1 MPGISNILFFDLE
14 VHKKTERILEIGA
27 VLQED
32 QFRKSAPEAFLQF
45 AEPAEIVCGHNIVDH
60 DLSILKKY
68 LADHAILSKPV
79 IDTLFLSA
87 LLYPKK
93 PYHRLVKNYQLNGNE
108 LNNPLADAKLTR
120 ELFSDLL
127 YTYQALPEESKAI
140 YYSLLSD
147 RKGFNGFFKIVNL
160 YGQQSKLGKN
170 EITALLK
177 ERHGQLI
184 CGQSDLITLIDQYP
198 VELAYA
204 IALITTNDTESLPPP
219 WMLHRFP
226 AVMQVINRLRLYCK
240 ANGACPYCKFLQPKE
255 SLKRY
260 FGFPGFRRFEGDG
273 EKPLQ
278 QQVVEASLSGKS
290 LIAIFPTG
298 GGKSLTFQLP
308 ALMEGDANRSLT
320 VVISP
325 LQSLMKDQVDVL
337 ENRHGITSAVT
348 INGMLSPLE
357 RSEAIERVQLGG
369 ANLLYISPESLRSS
383 SIINLLKGRQV
394 ARFVIDEAHCLS
406 AWGQDF
412 RVDYLYIGQ
421 FLKKLQEDK
430 GLERPIPV
438 SCFTATAKPAV
449 VEDIQAYFREHLE
462 VELEVFKTSAKRRNL
477 KYFVIPANGHQEKIE
492 RLVEL
497 LQSEEG
503 PKIVYVSRVKIAEQL
518 AVELASKGF
527 QAKAYHGQLDRDIKK
542 QIQDTFMAEDSD
554 LDVIVATSAF
564 GMGVDK
570 DNVKM
575 VIHYQISDSL
585 ENYMQ
590 ESGRAGRNPE
600 LRAKCF
606 VLFDEN
612 DLSDHFQLLNSTK
625 LTFKEVNQIWQGI
638 KRFRK
643 KTFTK
648 SAREIAKEA
657 GWDAELYQLE
667 TRVKTAIAALEESG
681 YLQRQENITRI
692 FASSIIVKN
701 ADQANQLIDQHIDRF
716 EGLQDVTNAK
726 RVFSSLIS
734 RARAEDDTRVD
745 AMADALAM
753 NKNEIS
759 RYLTNFRQIGI
770 LSREKD
776 LTAYYYTVGGKR
788 HSKAVFQRVSAIE
801 SAAFKLLF
809 PNAECCSKRFFL
821 RELNEELISAG
832 LDSDVYTL
840 KTILNY
846 WSISNAVKKERIDRT
861 TEHYLIHLKGDYQLA
876 SNDIHRRKLMAGFCL
891 EIFERDYLA
900 KAKIDPD
907 FSDKKLIEF
916 STLELQEKLNQVS
929 GEAYTIRDYEYLLL
943 FLHHLNVIELKSG
956 LLVFYNPMKIV
967 RQEDNNRK
975 QYTTVDFEQLARF
988 YQSKTEQIHIV
999 GEYAKKQLR
1008 QQEEALQF
1016 VDDYFV
1022 LDYDAF
1028 LAKYFPGR
1036 RTKIRQP
1043 LTEEQFESIIKD
1055 LSTEQLEVIKDNKSE
1070 NILVAAG
1077 PGSGKTRVLVHK
1089 VASLLLM
1096 EDIKPEQFLML
1107 TFSRPAA
1114 LEFKTRLRKLVG
1126 NLAYQVDIFTYHGFA
1141 FQLLGRLGNL
1151 ERSRDIL
1158 PMATQALENRE
1169 VPMERILS
1177 KSVMVVD
1184 EFQDVSEE
1192 EYNFMVAIAEKAGN
1206 IRVIVV
1212 GDDDQNIYEF
1222 RGANV
1227 KYLREFAKRPTA
1239 KTYYLTTNY
1248 RAKQNLLQF
1257 SNRFLEKNITSDRIK
1272 KDIQLVAHQKDNGQI
1287 EIVWHHHD
1295 QLILPILE
1303 QIKSKTLSGTTC
1315 VLTRSNEEAVLLN
1328 TLLQQ
1333 EGFPARLIVDKDGF
1347 SLKDLVAVDWFTQ
1360 KIALDSEKDSGRGRI
1375 KEEDWQE
1382 RKNFVLNKIR
1392 EPHVLDVVTRII
1404 ENFEAANPKKFKS
1417 QWLQYLRECRMEDL
1431 YFPEQ
1436 ETILVSTMH
1445 KAKGKEFD
1453 NVFLLLNNYP
1463 LSSEEKKR
1471 VLYVAITRAK
1481 ANLFIHTNS
1490 VRFPIK
1496 NIPDLVVRE
1505 DHQQWPE
1512 PATIV
1517 LQCGMRDV
1525 WLDYFENNH
1534 IARNI
1539 QKVHSGQELRHNS
1552 QSFGL
1557 FETMDGHG
1565 ILRLSRKF
1573 ASKLQ
1578 GYLDKGYRLDR
1589 TCAQYLVFWRKDT
1602 GEKIRIVLPEIRLS
1616 KLKS

>member
-1 MPGISNILFFDLE
+1 MYNILFFDLE
-14 VHKKTERILEIGA
+14 VHKKSKRILEIGA
-27 VLQED
+27 VFQED
-32 QFRKSAPEAFLQF
+32 QFRKSAPESFGQF
-45 AEPAEIVCGHNIVDH
+45 AKSAEIVCGHNIVDH
-60 DLSILKKY
+60 DLPILKKY
-68 LADHAILSKPV
+68 LADHAIFSKPI

-93 PYHRLVKNYQLNGNE
+93 PYHHLVKNYQLTGIE
-108 LNNPLADAKLTR
+108 LNNPLADAKLAR
-120 ELFSDLL
+120 DLFSDLL
-127 YTYQALPEESKAI
+127 NIYQELPKERKAI
-140 YYSLLSD
+140 YYSLLGELE
-147 RKGFNGFFKIVNL
+147 GFNGFFEIVNPS
-160 YGQQSKLGKN
+160 GQHSKLRKN
-170 EITALLK
+170 EIATLLK
-177 ERHGQLI
+177 EQHSQLI
-184 CGQSDLITLIDQYP
+184 CGKSNLIELIDQYP

-204 IALITTNDTESLPPP
+204 MALISTNDTESLPPS

-226 AVMQVINRLRLYCK
+226 AVMQVINRLRLSCD
-240 ANGACPYCKFLQPKE
+240 ANGACPYCQFLQPKE

-260 FGFPGFRRFEGDG
+260 FDFPGFRRFDGDG

-278 QQVVEASLSGKS
+278 EQVVEATLSGKS

-308 ALMEGDANRSLT
+308 ALMEGEANRSLT

-337 ENRHGITSAVT
+337 EKRHGITSAVT

-369 ANLLYISPESLRSS
+369 ANLLYISPESLRST

-421 FLKKLQEDK
+421 FLKKLQERKD
-430 GLERPIPV
+430 LSQSIPV

-449 VEDIQAYFREHLE
+449 VEDIQVYFREQLGLE
-462 VELEVFKTSAKRRNL
+462 MEIFKTSAKRRNL
-477 KYFVIPANGHQEKIE
+477 KYFVIPTNGDQEKVE

-497 LQSEEG
+497 LQSEAG
-503 PKIVYVSRVKIAEQL
+503 PKIVYVARVKKSEEL
-518 AVELASKGF
+518 AVELKKRGF
-527 QAKAYHGQLDRDIKK
+527 QAKAYHGQLDRDIKIH
-542 QIQDTFMAEDSD
+542 IQEAFMEEHSD
-554 LDVIVATSAF
+554 LDIIVATSAF

-570 DNVKM
+570 DNVQM

-600 LRAKCF
+600 LSAKCF
-606 VLFDEN
+606 ILFDEN
-612 DLSDHFQLLNSTK
+612 DLSDHFQLLNASK
-625 LTFKEVNQIWQGI
+625 LTYKEVNQIWQGI
-638 KRFRK
+638 KRFK
-643 KTFTK
+643 KKNFTK

-667 TRVKTAIAALEESG
+667 TRVRTAIAALEESG
-681 YLQRQENITRI
+681 YLQREENVTHI
-692 FASSIIVKN
+692 FASSILVKN
-701 ADQANQLIDQHIDRF
+701 VDQANQLIDQHTSRF
-716 EGLQDVTNAK
+716 EGQQDLIQAK

-734 RARAEDDTRVD
+734 RARTEDDTRVD
-745 AMADALAM
+745 TMADALAM
-753 NKNEIS
+753 SKNEIS
-759 RYLTNFRQIGI
+759 RYLTTFRQIDI

-788 HSKAVFQRVSAIE
+788 HSKAVFQRVAAIE
-801 SAAFKLLF
+801 AAAFKLLF
-809 PNAECCSKRFFL
+809 PAEECRSKKFFL
-821 RELNEELISAG
+821 RELNEDLINEG
-832 LDSDVYTL
+832 LDSDLYTL

-846 WSISNAVKKERIDRT
+846 WSISNSVKKERLDRT
-861 TEHYLIHLKGDYQLA
+861 TEQYLIKLKGDYQTL
-876 SNDIHRRKLMAGFCL
+876 NTDIHRRKKMAGFCL
-891 EIFERDYLA
+891 EVFERDYLS

-907 FSDKKLIEF
+907 FSDKKLLEF
-916 STLELQEKLNQVS
+916 STLELQEKLNLLLS
-929 GEAYTIRDYEYLLL
+929 EAHAIRDYEYLLL
-943 FLHHLNVIELKSG
+943 YLHHLNVIELKSG
-956 LLVFYNPMKIV
+956 LLVFYNPMKII
-967 RQEDNNRK
+967 RYEENNRK
-975 QYTTVDFEQLARF
+975 QYTTEDFEQMAQF
-988 YQSKTEQIHIV
+988 YKSKTEQIHIV
-999 GEYAKKQLR
+999 GEYAKKQLI
-1008 QQEEALQF
+1008 QYEEALQF

-1028 LAKYFPGR
+1028 LGRYFPGR

-1043 LTEEQFESIIKD
+1043 LTEEQFERIIKD

-1070 NILVAAG
+1070 NILIAAG

-1114 LEFKTRLRKLVG
+1114 LEFKTRLKKLVG
-1126 NLAYQVDIFTYHGFA
+1126 RMAYEVDIFTYHGFA
-1141 FQLLGRLGNL
+1141 FQLLGRMGNL
-1151 ERSRDIL
+1151 ERIQNIL
-1158 PMATQALENRE
+1158 TQATQVIETRE
-1169 VPMERILS
+1169 ISMERILS
-1177 KSVMVVD
+1177 KNVMVVD

-1192 EYNFMVAIAEKAGN
+1192 EYNFMITIAEKAGN

-1257 SNRFLEKNITSDRIK
+1257 SNCFLNRQITSDRVK
-1272 KDIQLVAHQKDNGQI
+1272 KDIPLVAHQKDNGHIKIVQHRHSHLI
-1287 EIVWHHHD
+1287 IPLLAEIK
-1295 QLILPILE
+1295 QTPL
-1303 QIKSKTLSGTTC
+1303 QGTSC
-1315 VLTRSNEEAVLLN
+1315 VLTYSNEEAVLLN

-1333 EGFPARLIVDKDGF
+1333 EGLPARLIADNNGF
-1347 SLKDLVAVDWFTQ
+1347 LLKDLVGIDWFTQ
-1360 KIALDSEKDSGRGRI
+1360 KIMLDSAEESGRI
-1375 KEEDWQE
+1375 QEENWEE
-1382 RKNFVLNKIR
+1382 RKIHLFNNIR
-1392 EPHVLDVVTRII
+1392 EAHVLDVVTRLV
-1404 ENFEAANPKKFKS
+1404 ENFEATNPRKFKS
-1417 QWLQYLRECRMEDL
+1417 EWLRYIRECRIEDL

-1463 LSSEEKKR
+1463 LNSEEKKR
-1471 VLYVAITRAK
+1471 VLYVAMTRART
-1481 ANLFIHTNS
+1481 NLIIHTNS
-1490 VRFPIK
+1490 VRFPIDR
-1496 NIPDLVVRE
+1496 IPALIVRE
-1505 DHQQWPE
+1505 DNQLWPE
-1512 PATIV
+1512 PSTIV

-1525 WLDYFENNH
+1525 WLGFFENP
-1534 IARNI
+1534 NI
-1539 QKVHSGQELRHNS
+1539 ERAVREVHSGQELIHS
-1552 QSFGL
+1552 SSSFGL
-1557 FETMDGHG
+1557 FTTIDGLHV
-1565 ILRLSRKF
+1565 LRLSRKF
-1573 ASKLQ
+1573 SSKLQ
-1578 GYLDKGYRLDR
+1578 GYLRKEYQLERA
-1589 TCAQYLVFWRKDT
+1589 CAQYLVFWRKDI
-1602 GEKIRIVLPEIRLS
+1602 GEKTRVVLPEIRLS
-1616 KLKS
+1616 KIT

>member
-1 MPGISNILFFDLE
+1 MPSISNILFFDLE
-14 VHKKTERILEIGA
+14 VHKTTKNILEIGA
-27 VLQED
+27 ILQED
-32 QFRKSAPEAFLQF
+32 QFRKSAPEAFFQF
-45 AEPAEIVCGHNIVDH
+45 GKSAEIVCGHNIVDH
-60 DLSILKKY
+60 DLPILEKH
-68 LADHAILSKPV
+68 LPGHAIISKPV

-93 PYHRLVKNYQLNGNE
+93 PYHRLIKNYQLNGNE

-120 ELFSDLL
+120 DLFSDLL
-127 YTYQALPEESKAI
+127 QAYQELPPERKAI
-140 YYSLLSD
+140 YFSLLG
-147 RKGFNGFFKIVNL
+147 RQKGFNGFFEILNPNGLQPLLEVTQL
-160 YGQQSKLGKN
+160 AKL
-170 EITALLK
+170 LQVQYS
-177 ERHGQLI
+177 QLI
-184 CGQSDLITLIDQYP
+184 CGQSDLLTIIDQNP

-204 IALITTNDTESLPPP
+204 IALISTNDIDSLPPP
-219 WMLHRFP
+219 WLLHRFP
-226 AVMQVINRLRLYCK
+226 AVMQVINRLRLLCN
-240 ANGACPYCKFLQPKE
+240 ANGNCPYCQFLQPKE

-273 EKPLQ
+273 DKPLQ
-278 QQVVEASLSGKS
+278 QQVVEATLSGKS

-308 ALMEGDANRSLT
+308 ALMEGEANRSLT

-357 RSEAIERVQLGG
+357 RSEAIERVYLGG

-383 SIINLLKGRQV
+383 SIINLLKGRQI

-421 FLKKLQEDK
+421 FLKKLQRDK
-430 GLERPIPV
+430 GLAQPIPV

-462 VELEVFKTSAKRRNL
+462 VELDVFKTSAKRRNL
-477 KYFVIPANGHQEKIE
+477 KYFVVPTNGHQEKLE

-503 PKIVYVSRVKIAEQL
+503 PKIVYVSRVKKAEEL
-518 AVELASKGF
+518 AIELASKGF
-527 QAKAYHGQLDRDIKK
+527 RSKAYHGKLERELKK
-542 QIQDTFMAEDSD
+542 QIQDAFMAEDSD
-554 LDVIVATSAF
+554 LEVIVATSAF

-575 VIHYQISDSL
+575 VVHYQISDSL

-612 DLSDHFQLLNSTK
+612 DLSDHFQLLNTSK
-625 LTFKEVNQIWQGI
+625 LTYKEVNQIWQGI
-638 KRFRK
+638 KRFKK

-648 SAREIAKEA
+648 SALEIAKEA

-692 FASSIIVKN
+692 FASSIIIKN
-701 ADQANQLIDQHIDRF
+701 ADQANQLIDQHTERF
-716 EGLQDVTNAK
+716 EGQQDVNNAK

-734 RARAEDDTRVD
+734 RARTEDDTRLD
-745 AMADALAM
+745 TMADALAM
-753 NKNEIS
+753 DKNEIS
-759 RYLTNFRQIGI
+759 RYLTNFRHIGI

-801 SAAFKLLF
+801 EAAFKLLF
-809 PNAECCSKRFFL
+809 PDEECRSKRFFL
-821 RELNEELISAG
+821 RELNEDLINAG
-832 LDSDVYTL
+832 LDSDSYTL

-846 WSISNAVKKERIDRT
+846 WSISNAVKKERLDRT
-861 TEHYLIHLKGDYQLA
+861 TEQYQIYLKGDHQLLTT
-876 SNDIHRRKLMAGFCL
+876 DIHRRKKMAGFCL
-891 EIFERDYLA
+891 EVFERDYLG
-900 KAKIDPD
+900 KAKVDTD

-916 STLELQEKLNQVS
+916 STLELQGRLNQLL
-929 GEAYTIRDYEYLLL
+929 GENHSIREYEYLLL
-943 FLHHLNVIELKSG
+943 YLHHLNVIELKSG
-956 LLVFYNPMKIV
+956 LLVFYNPMRIV
-967 RQEDNNRK
+967 RREENNRK

-1022 LDYDAF
+1022 LDYEAF

-1151 ERSRDIL
+1151 ERARDIL

-1169 VPMERILS
+1169 VPLERILS

-1184 EFQDVSEE
+1184 EFQDVNEE
-1192 EYNFMVAIAEKAGN
+1192 EYNFMTSIAEKAGN

-1222 RGANV
+1222 LGANV
-1227 KYLREFAKRPTA
+1227 KYLREFMKRPA
-1239 KTYYLTTNY
+1239 ASTYYLSTNY

-1257 SNRFLEKNITSDRIK
+1257 TNRFLEKNIKSDRVK

-1287 EIVWHHHD
+1287 EIVWHHYD
-1295 QLILPILE
+1295 QLILPLLE
-1303 QIKSKTLSGTTC
+1303 QIKAKKLSGTTG
-1315 VLTRSNEEAVLLN
+1315 VLSRSNEEAVLLN

-1333 EGFPARLIVDKDGF
+1333 EGLPARLIVDNNGF
-1347 SLKDLVAVDWFTQ
+1347 SVKDLVAVDWFTHN
-1360 KIALDSEKDSGRGRI
+1360 ITLDSTEAFGKIQEAS
-1375 KEEDWQE
+1375 WQE
-1382 RKNFVLNKIR
+1382 RKAFVLNKIR
-1392 EPHVLDVVTRII
+1392 EPHILDVVTRII

-1417 QWLQYLRECRMEDL
+1417 QWVQYLRECRMEDL

-1463 LSSEEKKR
+1463 LSSEEKMR

-1490 VRFPIK
+1490 VQFPTDGILG
-1496 NIPDLVVRE
+1496 IVIRE
-1505 DHQQWPE
+1505 DHQHWSKPS
-1512 PATIV
+1512 TIV

-1525 WLDYFENNH
+1525 WLDYFDNNH
-1534 IARNI
+1534 VAYNV
-1539 QKVHSGQELRHNS
+1539 KEVHSGQELKHNS

-1557 FETMDGHG
+1557 FETMDGHE
-1565 ILRLSRKF
+1565 ILRLSKKF
-1573 ASKLQ
+1573 AAKLQ
-1578 GYLDKGYRLDR
+1578 GYLGKGYRLER
-1589 TCAQYLVFWRKDT
+1589 ACAQYLVFWRKDT
-1602 GEKIRIVLPEIRLS
+1602 GEKVRVVLPEIRLA
-1616 KLKS
+1616 KV